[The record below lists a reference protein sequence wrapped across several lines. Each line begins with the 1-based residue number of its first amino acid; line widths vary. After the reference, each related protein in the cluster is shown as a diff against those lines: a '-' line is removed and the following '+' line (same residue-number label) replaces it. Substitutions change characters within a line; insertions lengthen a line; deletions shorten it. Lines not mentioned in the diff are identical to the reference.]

1 MNSATMNGVI
11 SSFPVFPSRSAA
23 ASSAEGEWAA
33 GCVARVRRGDRE
45 AFGELYRRYSR
56 LVHGVLLARLPASE
70 VPDLVQ
76 EVFLL
81 ALRKLPQL
89 ADGAAF
95 APWLATLARRAA
107 ADFYRHAARRP
118 APAASDSSEAPQAPG
133 LTAEGMAVF
142 QALGRLPRTYRET
155 LLLRLVEGM
164 SGAEIAH
171 ATGLTEGSVRVNL
184 HRGMKRLRS
193 QLTQAEH
200 VQEGAQP

>member
-1 MNSATMNGVI
+1 MNSATMNGVL
-11 SSFPVFPSRSAA
+11 SSFRASPSRSAA
-23 ASSAEGEWAA
+23 SASAEGEWAA
-33 GCVARVRRGDRE
+33 GCVARVRSGDRE

-56 LVHGVLLARLPASE
+56 LVRGVLLSRLPASE

-118 APAASDSSEAPQAPG
+118 APAASDLPDGSQSPA

-155 LLLRLVEGM
+155 LVLRLVEGM

-184 HRGMKRLRS
+184 SRGMKRLRS

>member
-1 MNSATMNGVI
+1 MNGVI
-11 SSFPVFPSRSAA
+11 SSFRASPARAA
-23 ASSAEGEWAA
+23 ASSSAEGAWAA

-56 LVHGVLLARLPASE
+56 LVHGVLLTRLPASE
-70 VPDLVQ
+70 IPDLVQ

-118 APAASDSSEAPQAPG
+118 AAPATRDLPDAPQAPG
-133 LTAEGMAVF
+133 LTAEGMAAF

-155 LLLRLVEGM
+155 LVLRLVEGM

-184 HRGMKRLRS
+184 SRGMKRLRS
-193 QLTQAEH
+193 QLTQAER